1 MQAKA
6 SVDMLLQCSGDNAG
20 DLLEPEDYDVIGGAN
35 EPSAQRGEIALVLQG
50 GGALSAYEYGIILGT
65 FDAMDAE
72 EKTGRRI
79 ALKAVTAASVGTA
92 LHDTKQFLTTLPK
105 HVCFDRLMPTKPHS
119 WSPRSTSSA
128 ATSSGLPT
136 EKLER
141 LSQPRSGQ
149 GMGAPRRRRSIATS
163 QLPTTTSGRADAR
176 IMPRPRTIPW
186 QRRER
191 RLRKGNSQHLPPDSA
206 SHESAST

>member
-92 LHDTKQFLTTLPK
+92 LYDTKQFLTTLPK

-128 ATSSGLPT
+128 ASSSGLPT

-163 QLPTTTSGRADAR
+163 RLPMTTSGRAYA
-176 IMPRPRTIPW
+176 
-186 QRRER
+186 
-191 RLRKGNSQHLPPDSA
+191 
-206 SHESAST
+206 

>member
-72 EKTGRRI
+72 ENTGRRI
-79 ALKAVTAASVGTA
+79 ALKACPPLRSA
-92 LHDTKQFLTTLPK
+92 LPCTI
-105 HVCFDRLMPTKPHS
+105 RN
-119 WSPRSTSSA
+119 SS
-128 ATSSGLPT
+128 
-136 EKLER
+136 
-141 LSQPRSGQ
+141 
-149 GMGAPRRRRSIATS
+149 
-163 QLPTTTSGRADAR
+163 
-176 IMPRPRTIPW
+176 
-186 QRRER
+186 
-191 RLRKGNSQHLPPDSA
+191 
-206 SHESAST
+206 